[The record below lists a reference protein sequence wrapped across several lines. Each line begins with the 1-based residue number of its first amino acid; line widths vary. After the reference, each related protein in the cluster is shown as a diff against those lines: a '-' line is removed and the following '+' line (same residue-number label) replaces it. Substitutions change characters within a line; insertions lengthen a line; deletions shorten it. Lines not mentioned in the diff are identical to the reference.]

1 MASPSLAERERIEA
15 ALRHRVQEF
24 SLPALLDLL
33 ELLGYRR
40 AEIEY
45 RGHLSRLRHD
55 HLIEDL
61 SLSTLPVRRAII
73 TVNLG
78 LLGARSPLPSYFL
91 QALEEHEN
99 NGLVEFLGYFDHH
112 LLRRRIDSLYPER
125 DRSALADWEGCKEML
140 LKLLGRSAP
149 TTLHWLFQRAF
160 PELGVV
166 VRRGVQMHL
175 LPSSGVQMGVSTL
188 GSGCAFGSAT
198 NLPIGSLEVTL
209 STEESH
215 SPAGEPWATE
225 AARRLREV
233 IWPVLGE
240 LDVYLSVFLVFLDHH
255 GWASLERDHYLGYDP
270 IRDERRGRGRVQQV
284 TLFSGGVSERE
295 EK

>member
-1 MASPSLAERERIEA
+1 
-15 ALRHRVQEF
+15 
-24 SLPALLDLL
+24 
-33 ELLGYRR
+33 
-40 AEIEY
+40 
-45 RGHLSRLRHD
+45 
-55 HLIEDL
+55 
-61 SLSTLPVRRAII
+61 
-73 TVNLG
+73 
-78 LLGARSPLPSYFL
+78 
-91 QALEEHEN
+91 
-99 NGLVEFLGYFDHH
+99 
-112 LLRRRIDSLYPER
+112 
-125 DRSALADWEGCKEML
+125 
-140 LKLLGRSAP
+140 
-149 TTLHWLFQRAF
+149 
-160 PELGVV
+160 
-166 VRRGVQMHL
+166 
-175 LPSSGVQMGVSTL
+175 MGVSTL